1 MNVAGAVSARVPA
14 LKTRKSPVLA
24 ALIGVLTGGVGLAID
39 FWSLRDLFPVEVAAG
54 LVVLGSL
61 AAGASPLHVAPVVAP
76 IVGGIYGFWRAYTS
90 NRRHSYP
97 APRRAG
103 NVTR

>member
-1 MNVAGAVSARVPA
+1 MNVVGAVSARVPA
-14 LKTRKSPVLA
+14 LETRKSPVLA
-24 ALIGVLTGGVGLAID
+24 ALIGVLTGGVGLAI

>member
-1 MNVAGAVSARVPA
+1 MNVAGAVSARFA
-14 LKTRKSPVLA
+14 
-24 ALIGVLTGGVGLAID
+24 
-39 FWSLRDLFPVEVAAG
+39 E
-54 LVVLGSL
+54 
-61 AAGASPLHVAPVVAP
+61 ASPLHVAPVVAP